1 MLLLVQVKME
11 GWDRSDTIGL
21 SAVSDLVSL
30 NSAENDLLVF
40 VGSAGTL
47 KFRFE
52 LDARTTIRGPEVNYD
67 SLILSDNL
75 LEVSLR
81 LNFTNFSKFGSWERL
96 WLLSTTATAEL

>member
-1 MLLLVQVKME
+1 MITGFRHGGHVKLCESLLEHLLIGASESGMLLLVQVKME

-30 NSAENDLLVF
+30 DSTENDLLVF

-52 LDARTTIRGPEVNYD
+52 LDARTTV
-67 SLILSDNL
+67 
-75 LEVSLR
+75 
-81 LNFTNFSKFGSWERL
+81 
-96 WLLSTTATAEL
+96 